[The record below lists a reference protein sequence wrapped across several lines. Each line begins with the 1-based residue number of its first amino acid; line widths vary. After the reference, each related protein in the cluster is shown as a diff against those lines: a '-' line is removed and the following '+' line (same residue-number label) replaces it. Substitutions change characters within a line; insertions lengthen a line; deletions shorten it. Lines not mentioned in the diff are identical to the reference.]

1 MLLLGRIILGIGIG
15 LSRYYLECVLGKHL
29 LADAR
34 PELVNLTCFFFLYSM
49 AVPVYISEACPAP
62 LRGRM
67 TLINQAFLTG
77 GQFAASIVCGIFSY
91 AEEGWRLEEYLFIT
105 IITK

>member
-15 LSRYYLECVLGKHL
+15 LSRYYLECVL
-29 LADAR
+29 ADVR
-34 PELVNLTCFFFLYSM
+34 PELVSLTCFFFLYSM

-91 AEEGWRLEEYLFIT
+91 AEEGWRLEEWLLQEIIT
-105 IITK
+105 IIT

>member
-15 LSRYYLECVLGKHL
+15 LSRYYPDCVLM
-29 LADAR
+29 LAR
-34 PELVNLTCFFFLYSM
+34 NWSTCFFFLYSM

-91 AEEGWRLEEYLFIT
+91 AEEGWRLEECLFIT